1 MDYAKG
7 ITCALLAAVTASLVG
22 IFAKI
27 GMKDVP
33 VLLAT
38 ALRSVIMMVI
48 CVMVAGAYGMHTK
61 IHTLHRSAVTMIVL
75 AGVAGAMSW
84 MFGFLAYDLIGISK
98 AYPIDKLSVPLAV
111 VLAVIFLGE
120 RPNWINWI
128 GIALICI
135 GAFFAAYKPN

>member
-61 IHTLHRSAVTMIVL
+61 MHTLHRSAVMMIVL
-75 AGVAGAMSW
+75 AGVAGALSW
-84 MFGFLAYDLIGISK
+84 MFGFIAYDKIGVSK
-98 AYPIDKLSVPLAV
+98 AYPIDKLSVPLAI

-128 GIALICI
+128 GVVLICI

>member
-7 ITCALLAAVTASLVG
+7 VTCALLAAVTASLVG

-33 VLLAT
+33 PLLAT
-38 ALRSVIMMVI
+38 ALRSVIMMVV
-48 CVMVAGAYGMHTK
+48 CVIIAGAYGMHAK
-61 IHTLHRSAVTMIVL
+61 MHTLHRGAVMMIVL
-75 AGVAGAMSW
+75 AGIAGALSW
-84 MFGFLAYDLIGISK
+84 VFGFLAYDWIGISK

-120 RPNWINWI
+120 RPNWINWV
-128 GIALICI
+128 GVALICM
-135 GAFFAAYKPN
+135 GALFAAYKPH